1 MERTE
6 GGYKVRE
13 VLWQPFS
20 AGRGVTRGDPVLPKL
35 FNIIV
40 DALVRATLQEI
51 CVPQE
56 AQHGFWWLA
65 GYHTICFYEDDV
77 QIARQDTI
85 WVQAALTKMV
95 IMFER
100 VGLQMNLNKTKA
112 VVCTPVLIWRKQG
125 SDKA

>member
-1 MERTE
+1 MT
-6 GGYKVRE
+6 
-13 VLWQPFS
+13 Q
-20 AGRGVTRGDPVLPKL
+20 GDLVLPKL

-40 DALVRATLQEI
+40 DAVVRATLQEI

-56 AQHGFWWLA
+56 AQHGFWCLA
-65 GYHTICFYEDDV
+65 GEHNICFYEDDGL
-77 QIARQDTI
+77 IERQDTI

-112 VVCTPVLIWRKQG
+112 VICMPGLILGKTW
-125 SDKA
+125 A